1 MKGVAVMASRGGIT
15 VIDLGK
21 EYGETVALD
30 GVSLGISPGG
40 VHGLLGPNGAGK
52 TTMVRILTTLI
63 APTRGQ
69 ALVAGH
75 DVVADADAVRR
86 EIGLTGQ
93 FTAVDELLTGRET
106 LDMIGRLLGLSRGEA
121 RSRATELLERFDLAD
136 AGDRRVATYSGGM
149 RRRLDLAASL
159 VVSPSVLFL
168 DEPTTGLDPR
178 SRLDVWSAV
187 QELAAEGTTVLLTTQ
202 YLEEADRLADRI
214 TLIDHGRVVAE
225 GTPAELKASVGGSRL
240 ELVLPDPATFD
251 RARQQLNGRV
261 VAADPE
267 TMTLDVGTDR
277 SARAVRGVLD
287 ELAAADLAVE
297 GLSVSSP
304 TLDDVFFALTGRGTA
319 SQEVPSHA

>member
-1 MKGVAVMASRGGIT
+1 MASTGGIT

-21 EYGETVALD
+21 EYGEHVALD
-30 GVSLGISPGG
+30 GVSLSIAAGG

-52 TTMVRILTTLI
+52 TTMVRILATLV
-63 APTRGQ
+63 APTRGR
-69 ALVAGH
+69 AFVAGH

-93 FTAVDELLTGRET
+93 FTAVDELLTGREM
-106 LDMIGRLLGLSRGEA
+106 LDMVGRLLGFARGTA
-121 RSRATELLERFDLAD
+121 RSRASELLERFDLAD

-159 VVSPSVLFL
+159 VVAPSVLFL

-178 SRLDVWSAV
+178 SRLDVWTAV

-202 YLEEADRLADRI
+202 YLEEADRLAERI
-214 TLIDHGRVVAE
+214 TLIDHGRVAAE

-240 ELVLPDPATFD
+240 ELVLPDAASFD
-251 RARQQLNGRV
+251 RARQQLDGRV
-261 VAADPE
+261 VTADPG

-277 SARAVRGVLD
+277 SARAVRAVLD
-287 ELAAADLAVE
+287 ELAAADLAVA

-304 TLDDVFFALTGRGTA
+304 TLDDVFFALTGRAAA
-319 SQEVPSHA
+319 SEEVPSHA